1 MLGGA
6 KIIFKDPGRSE
17 MESTGRI
24 SWEERSSA
32 SGGPGASLPGFDYP
46 TTGAKSAASDAIR
59 GNLMATP
66 LNTAFFSPENVQII
80 QNRIRYQVWEK
91 TKHVIDPQSSDDL
104 LIVMRSMYYQYGKN
118 QPTRIKEQI
127 EELNKIVTD
136 WSLSKIIPEIDMYL
150 YYRKD
155 VSKLPVPLEL
165 PMLQTLAGTRS
176 LPFPKFF

>member
-1 MLGGA
+1 MLGGV

-17 MESTGRI
+17 MESNGRI
-24 SWEERSSA
+24 SWEDRKSAPGSSA
-32 SGGPGASLPGFDYP
+32 LPGFDYP
-46 TTGAKSAASDAIR
+46 TTGAATAGTDAIR

-66 LNTAFFSPENVQII
+66 LNTAFFSPDNLQII
-80 QNRIRYQVWEK
+80 QNQIRYKVWDK
-91 TKHVIDPQSSDDL
+91 TKHTIDPQSSDDL

-118 QPTRIKEQI
+118 RPDHIKEQI
-127 EELNKIVTD
+127 EELNKIVAD
-136 WSLSKIIPEIDMYL
+136 WCVPKILAEIDMYL

-155 VSKLPVPLEL
+155 VSKLPVPLEH

>member
-1 MLGGA
+1 MNSA
-6 KIIFKDPGRSE
+6 
-17 MESTGRI
+17 GRI
-24 SWEERSSA
+24 SWEERPSA
-32 SGGPGASLPGFDYP
+32 PGAAVLPGFAYP
-46 TTGAKSAASDAIR
+46 TTGAATAATDAIR
-59 GNLMATP
+59 GNLLATP
-66 LNTAFFSPENVQII
+66 LNTAFFSPENVEII

-91 TKHVIDPQSSDDL
+91 TKQVIDRQSSDDL

-127 EELNKIVTD
+127 EELNKIVAD
-136 WSLSKIIPEIDMYL
+136 WAVPKILAEIDMYL

-155 VSKLPVPLEL
+155 VSTLPVPLEH

>member
-17 MESTGRI
+17 MESNGRI
-24 SWEERSSA
+24 SWTEPGSSSA
-32 SGGPGASLPGFDYP
+32 LPGFAYP
-46 TTGAKSAASDAIR
+46 TTGAATAGTDAIR

-66 LNTAFFSPENVQII
+66 LNTAFFSPDNLQII
-80 QNRIRYQVWEK
+80 QNNIRFQVWTK
-91 TKHVIDPQSSDDL
+91 TKHIIDPQSSDDL

-136 WSLSKIIPEIDMYL
+136 WSISKIIPEIDMYL
-150 YYRKD
+150 HYRKD
-155 VSKLPVPLEL
+155 VSTLPVPLEH